1 MKYLAIDYGKAR
13 TGLAV
18 SDPGETCCFP
28 KRTLLMQ
35 GKEKFFAELF
45 QCIEE
50 EEIEAIVVGLPLTN
64 KGEDTETTRMVRN
77 MASRLRHRC
86 PLPLFYMEEYLSSTE
101 AEKRLKAA
109 GKKGKEITQLV
120 DQYAAVIILESFL
133 NLSPPQREAVAYPSP
148 KTPDSSNTELS

>member
-1 MKYLAIDYGKAR
+1 MKYLAIDYGKVR

-28 KRTLLMQ
+28 KKTLLMQ
-35 GKEKFFAELF
+35 GKERFFSELF
-45 QCIEE
+45 HCIAEE
-50 EEIEAIVVGLPLTN
+50 KIDAIVIGLPLTN
-64 KGEDTETTRMVRN
+64 QGEDTETTRMVRN
-77 MASRLRHRC
+77 MASRLRHRSD
-86 PLPLFYMEEYLSSTE
+86 LPLYYMEEYLSSAE

-133 NLSPPQREAVAYPSP
+133 NLSENQRQAMAYSSP
-148 KTPDSSNTELS
+148 IVPESSTTEQP

>member
-28 KRTLLMQ
+28 KKTLAMQ
-35 GKEKFFAELF
+35 GKEKFFTELLQF
-45 QCIEE
+45 IQDESVE
-50 EEIEAIVVGLPLTN
+50 GIVVGLPLTN

-77 MASRLRHRC
+77 MTSRLRHRC
-86 PLPLFYMEEYLSSTE
+86 DLPLFYMEEYLSSTE
-101 AEKRLKAA
+101 AEKRLKAM

-120 DQYAAVIILESFL
+120 DQFAAVIILESFL
-133 NLSPPQREAVAYPSP
+133 NLSAPQRQNLAYPSAP
-148 KTPDSSNTELS
+148 PPDNSIPERP